1 MNFTNI
7 KSAIVSGIITGI
19 LGMAGYIIGVGDIF
33 KIDVH
38 SILNVG
44 AISALTVIVSLIKA
58 SLTTPQ
64 GNIAGTSIIIKQM

>member
-1 MNFTNI
+1 MTYTNI
-7 KSAIVSGIITGI
+7 KSAFVSGIITGI

-38 SILNVG
+38 TILNVG

-58 SLTTPQ
+58 SLTTPIGQ
-64 GNIAGTSIIIKQM
+64 LAGTSITIK